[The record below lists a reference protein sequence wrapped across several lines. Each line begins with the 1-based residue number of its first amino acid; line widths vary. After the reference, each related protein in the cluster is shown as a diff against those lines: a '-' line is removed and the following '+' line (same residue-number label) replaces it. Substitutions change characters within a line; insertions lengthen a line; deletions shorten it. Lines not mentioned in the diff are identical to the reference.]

1 MPWVLDGITEPES
14 QKIQELIWAGLH
26 SPDVLRFAVQSAWVV
41 DGLSDDERQV
51 VAYLWMVTFKD
62 EAVGRWLLGL
72 PFIEEVTPEN
82 ARGAAILVR
91 TGLLGRPLAET
102 VIETWWIVDGL
113 DDREI
118 AMVDSLHLIAN
129 KDQETALR
137 ILDMPFL
144 TTIETSDMLAMRSLS
159 RIRDI
164 RQLMSHPILSEGITD
179 TWAKR
184 IAVVYEHSNARH
196 ILLDPAIELVTERRV
211 TLPLTGEATIALISR
226 SSKSEQVLD
235 IMESAIRHHE
245 SFMMAPFP
253 IDYIIL
259 VLEGPEFGAG
269 GYSKETHIF
278 LQREQRV
285 NAYAI
290 AHELA
295 HFYWGYGGSFWV
307 NEGAADLLAFS
318 NLQLG
323 HLNSL
328 CTETRTIVELE
339 QSSTRSAVPLL
350 CSYSLGMRL
359 FADLERSLGENK
371 FRQGFRNLY
380 LAQRDAGYW
389 GVDQVVAAFEAV
401 DNVPE
406 GSVGRV
412 FGRWYYGTHPYDEAV
427 WDPQSVDERVPSVN
441 GLISD
446 AYVSATSGGPPAISM
461 SGSGQSSRT
470 AWLTLSIDYDV
481 VQDAEVDIEIV
492 KYFEDGFAYGSKLAS
507 FAVDANRT
515 SMEVEIPFVVDL
527 KGGQH
532 GIYVYIEGRK
542 VAQVEFDVTR

>member
-1 MPWVLDGITEPES
+1 MYSGLQKQTGHSRATILAVVKRASGVLLFLMLLPALIVACGDNPPPEATQIPVPSVAATPSPVPIAAATQTPTPSPTATPTPKQTPTSSPTATPLPATPVPTATIPPATPDPTATPLPATPGPTATPLPATPDPTATPSPATPGPTATPVQPSAIEVVQKSTAWRHLRSVRDIEWEQPELTTGILSMPWVLDGITEPES

-41 DGLSDDERQV
+41 DGLTDDERQV

-196 ILLDPAIELVTERRV
+196 ILLDPAIHLVTERRV

-226 SSKSEQVLD
+226 NSKSEQVLD

-259 VLEGPEFGAG
+259 VLEDPDFGAG
-269 GYSKETHIF
+269 GYFKETHLF
-278 LQREQRV
+278 LQ
-285 NAYAI
+285 A
-290 AHELA
+290 
-295 HFYWGYGGSFWV
+295 
-307 NEGAADLLAFS
+307 
-318 NLQLG
+318 
-323 HLNSL
+323 
-328 CTETRTIVELE
+328 
-339 QSSTRSAVPLL
+339 
-350 CSYSLGMRL
+350 
-359 FADLERSLGENK
+359 
-371 FRQGFRNLY
+371 
-380 LAQRDAGYW
+380 
-389 GVDQVVAAFEAV
+389 
-401 DNVPE
+401 
-406 GSVGRV
+406 
-412 FGRWYYGTHPYDEAV
+412 
-427 WDPQSVDERVPSVN
+427 
-441 GLISD
+441 
-446 AYVSATSGGPPAISM
+446 
-461 SGSGQSSRT
+461 
-470 AWLTLSIDYDV
+470 
-481 VQDAEVDIEIV
+481 
-492 KYFEDGFAYGSKLAS
+492 
-507 FAVDANRT
+507 
-515 SMEVEIPFVVDL
+515 
-527 KGGQH
+527 
-532 GIYVYIEGRK
+532 
-542 VAQVEFDVTR
+542 